1 MVLEYDYLFSWEDTV
16 RLHRLIAILLLLESR
31 GQLKARELADAL
43 EASERT
49 IHRDIATL
57 CEAGIP
63 IEAIAGPAGGFR
75 LMEGYTNHLPRIPHD
90 EAIGL
95 FLRGIGMDPL
105 EQREAHIDL
114 QRALGDLESRL
125 PDRYRQD
132 VRAARKRFYFDP
144 TPWWE
149 GIPVSDHLDTLRQGV
164 WHSCKVT
171 IEYENAGGDTTVR
184 VVRPYGLVVKA
195 MRWYLVAY
203 CEVRQT
209 IRTFNVTRIHSAKL
223 LEETFTWPDGFSL
236 EVYWKTRARDWT
248 AEVIERERPF
258 RNQDQD

>member
-1 MVLEYDYLFSWEDTV
+1 LDFKEPEV

-49 IHRDIATL
+49 IYRDIETL

-95 FLRGIGMDPL
+95 FLRGIGMDAL
-105 EQREAHIDL
+105 EQREAHVDL
-114 QRALGDLESRL
+114 QRALGHLESRL

-149 GIPVSDHLDTLRQGV
+149 GAPVSTHLGVLRQGV
-164 WHSCKVT
+164 WHSRKVS
-171 IEYENAGGDTTVR
+171 IEYENAAGDMTVR
-184 VVRPYGLVVKA
+184 VVRPYGLVVKV

-203 CEVRQT
+203 CETREG
-209 IRTFNVTRIHSAKL
+209 IRTFNVSRIQDADL
-223 LEETFTWPDGFSL
+223 LEETFVWPDGFSL
-236 EVYWKTRARDWT
+236 ESYWKSRVHEFET
-248 AEVIERERPF
+248 EVADREGHWVV
-258 RNQDQD
+258 QG

>member
-1 MVLEYDYLFSWEDTV
+1 M

-31 GQLKARELADAL
+31 GQLKARELAGAL

-63 IEAIAGPAGGFR
+63 IEAIAGPTGGFR

-114 QRALGDLESRL
+114 QRALGHLESRL

-144 TPWWE
+144 APWWE
-149 GIPVSDHLDTLRQGV
+149 GVPVFDHLDVLRQGV
-164 WHSCKVT
+164 WHSRKVT
-171 IEYENAGGDTTVR
+171 IEYENAAHDRTVR
-184 VVRPYGLVVKA
+184 TVRPYGLVVKA
-195 MRWYLVAY
+195 MHWYLVAY
-203 CEVRQT
+203 CEVRKA
-209 IRTFNVTRIHSAKL
+209 IRTFSVYRIHDARL
-223 LEETFTWPDGFSL
+223 LEETFVWPDGFSL
-236 EVYWKTRARDWT
+236 KAYWDGRSREWASEVAD
-248 AEVIERERPF
+248 RERHLWDRSRTDP
-258 RNQDQD
+258 

>member
-1 MVLEYDYLFSWEDTV
+1 MGLSLFRRFFV

-49 IHRDIATL
+49 IHRDIETL

-63 IEAIAGPAGGFR
+63 IEAIAGPTGGFR

-95 FLRGIGMDPL
+95 FLRGIGMDPS
-105 EQREAHIDL
+105 EQREAHVDL
-114 QRALGDLESRL
+114 QNALGRLESRL
-125 PDRYRQD
+125 PDRYRAD
-132 VRAARKRFYFDP
+132 VRLAQKRFYFDP
-144 TPWWE
+144 DPWWE
-149 GIPVSDHLDTLRQGV
+149 GLPVSDHLDVLRQGV
-164 WHSCKVT
+164 WHSSKIT
-171 IEYENAGGDTTVR
+171 IEYEKPDGDRTMR

-195 MRWYLVAY
+195 MHWYLVAY
-203 CEVRQT
+203 CETRKAV
-209 IRTFNVTRIHSAKL
+209 RTFNVMRIHSGRL
-223 LEETFTWPDGFSL
+223 LEETFPWPDDFSL
-236 EVYWKTRARDWT
+236 EAYWKARAREWT

-258 RNQDQD
+258 RGRDQG

>member
-1 MVLEYDYLFSWEDTV
+1 M

-63 IEAIAGPAGGFR
+63 VEAIAGPTGGFR
-75 LMEGYTNHLPRIPHD
+75 LMEGYTNHLPQVRQD

-114 QRALGDLESRL
+114 QRALGRLESRL
-125 PDRYRQD
+125 PDRYRAD
-132 VRAARKRFYFDP
+132 VRLAQKRFYFDP
-144 TPWWE
+144 DPWWE
-149 GIPVSDHLDTLRQGV
+149 GLPVSTHLDALRQGV
-164 WHSCKVT
+164 WHSRKVT
-171 IEYENAGGDTTVR
+171 IEYENAEKDRTER
-184 VVRPYGLVVKA
+184 IARPYGLVVKA

-203 CEVRQT
+203 CEVRKAV
-209 IRTFNVTRIHSAKL
+209 RTFNVARIHSARL
-223 LEETFTWPDGFSL
+223 LEETFTWPDDFSL
-236 EVYWKTRARDWT
+236 EAYWKARARDWT
-248 AEVIERERPF
+248 AEVIERERPW
-258 RNQDQD
+258 RSQG